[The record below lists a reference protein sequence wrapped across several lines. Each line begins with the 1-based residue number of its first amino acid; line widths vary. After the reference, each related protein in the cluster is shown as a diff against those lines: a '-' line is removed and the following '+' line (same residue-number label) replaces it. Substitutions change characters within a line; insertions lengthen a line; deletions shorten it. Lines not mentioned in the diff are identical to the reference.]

1 MTIEYLGL
9 MLGLFGATCQA
20 ANYAFTKDCQQKYS
34 LTGMRL
40 LISTHL
46 LMFAAVVLP
55 FFLCGHV
62 LYLNAQT
69 AFYTMCIV
77 VPYLGGTY
85 FINRAIGLADASI
98 VSPLL
103 TIKIPILAM
112 ISLCLMDKIFSVQQT
127 AAIIIILSLGW
138 YFSSLSGRIAFGS
151 LLCVGV
157 GCLCYCLSD
166 MAISVLLMPYFKTM
180 GVDSWMEQVFMGITF
195 EYTACGLLA
204 LPFLFTGGQ
213 RFKVKPV
220 NAWQTRWITVSWLLN
235 MVGIVSC
242 FNLDGVVEGN
252 IVQSLRSV
260 IGVIIAYLFYRKYIK
275 DHTTFRKKLFIAF
288 GMFAAVGIYYM

>member
-1 MTIEYLGL
+1 MSIEYLGL
-9 MLGLFGATCQA
+9 ALGLFGATCQA
-20 ANYAFTKDCQQKYS
+20 ANYALTKDAQQKYN
-34 LTGMRL
+34 LNGLRL
-40 LISTHL
+40 LISTHI

-62 LYLNAQT
+62 RYLNST
-69 AFYTMCIV
+69 SLFYSICIV

-85 FINRAIGLADASI
+85 FINKAIGMSDASI

-112 ISLCLMDKIFSVQQT
+112 ISLFLMHKGFNTQQI
-127 AAIIIILSLGW
+127 AAIVIIMSLGW
-138 YFSSLSGRIAFGS
+138 YFSSLSGRIATGS
-151 LLCVGV
+151 LLCVGA
-157 GCLCYCLSD
+157 GCLNYCLSD
-166 MAISVLLMPYFKTM
+166 LAMSVLLMPYFGSV

-195 EYTACGLLA
+195 EYTCCGILA
-204 LPFLFTGGQ
+204 LPFLVMGGH
-213 RFKVKPV
+213 RFKVKIS
-220 NAWQTRWITVSWLLN
+220 NAWQTRWITTSWLLN

-275 DHTTFRKKLFIAF
+275 DHTTFRKKLFIAI
-288 GMFAAVGIYYM
+288 GMFAAVGIYYL